1 MPRITLIGYRGCGKT
16 TVAAE
21 LSRLLECDWEDA
33 DAELER
39 ACGFTIAELIGVRGE
54 QAFRDLETEIL
65 ENLCGSPGILAT
77 GGGVV
82 LRPENRAML
91 RGRCRPVV
99 WLTAPAG
106 IVRARLAADPMTAA
120 RRPSLSGRDPLDE
133 VAAVMAERDALYRE
147 CADHVVD
154 TTHAPADAIAAA
166 IADWLEREWRP

>member
-65 ENLCGSPGILAT
+65 ENLCGSPRSEEHTLNSSHSS
-77 GGGVV
+77 VS
-82 LRPENRAML
+82 RM
-91 RGRCRPVV
+91 
-99 WLTAPAG
+99 
-106 IVRARLAADPMTAA
+106 
-120 RRPSLSGRDPLDE
+120 PSS
-133 VAAVMAERDALYRE
+133 A
-147 CADHVVD
+147 
-154 TTHAPADAIAAA
+154 
-166 IADWLEREWRP
+166 